1 MKNFQQSKHVTRI
14 RACGD
19 KAIIV
24 PMSESHCLDSGLFI
38 PGFKYEKFCVGD
50 IFSTNHPDLP
60 TGTRVFYKRFG
71 VQKMKI
77 EGAEFDVIRHDA
89 IVAIQE
95 GSK

>member
-1 MKNFQQSKHVTRI
+1 MTRI
-14 RACGD
+14 RACSD

-77 EGAEFDVIRHDA
+77 KGAEFDVIRHEA
-89 IVAIQE
+89 IVAIQVNNKLSH
-95 GSK
+95 GS